1 MREKIY
7 TVREGKKCLSHD
19 IVALSCDICA
29 LSHDICEFILYH
41 HNYAYVDD
49 IGHAIGD
56 WPHCTS
62 CVYGILEMCTCH
74 IHT

>member
-56 WPHCTS
+56 RCIGHIAQV
-62 CVYGILEMCTCH
+62 VYMAY
-74 IHT
+74 